1 MPASNQYRDFRYED
15 FLPARLQ
22 GLSTTINQLV
32 AEELE
37 ARHGLSLNEWRVL
50 AHVAVNP
57 GTTAQTVAAAAKID
71 KGWVSRSL
79 HTLMS
84 RGLIERRQSGRDA
97 RKSLLE
103 ATEQGISRFD
113 AAAGSI
119 RALQNR
125 LLDAFSADDHE
136 AYVRLTARLQRA
148 AHDLKEQ

>member
-1 MPASNQYRDFRYED
+1 MPTSNQYRDFRYED
-15 FLPARLQ
+15 LLPAQLQ

-32 AEELE
+32 AQELE
-37 ARHGLSLNEWRVL
+37 IRHGLSLNEWRVM

-57 GTTAQTVAAAAKID
+57 GTTAQAVAKAANID

-79 HTLMS
+79 QGLIS
-84 RGLIERRQSGRDA
+84 RGLIHRRQSGRDA

-103 ATEQGISRFD
+103 VTEEGVGLFD

-125 LLDAFSADDHE
+125 LLDAFNADDHE
-136 AYVRLTARLQRA
+136 AYIRLTARLQRA
-148 AHDLKEQ
+148 AQDLRS